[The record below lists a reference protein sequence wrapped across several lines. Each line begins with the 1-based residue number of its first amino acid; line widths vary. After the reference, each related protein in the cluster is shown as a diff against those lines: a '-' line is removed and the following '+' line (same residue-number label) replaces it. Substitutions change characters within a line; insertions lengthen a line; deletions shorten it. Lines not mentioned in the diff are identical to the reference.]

1 MKKNPFKSMI
11 KSSVRALWKTLFK
24 PVVKTLPESP
34 LRQRLMRAGGKIER
48 REWWP
53 KPPKHQQHQQA
64 HNLNAFLIEE
74 LRDLGVIEPA
84 LQPSRDFLNQLS
96 QHTHRPWPN
105 LENNSYGEAYGLL
118 MRHLQD
124 LNYDV
129 VFLAP
134 WLKRGG
140 ADLGL
145 LHHINAQHE
154 KGMRSLLITTEKAE
168 STWLDRLPTSATH
181 LDFAEFSAKLNAH
194 KSAELLARLLLQI
207 PAQSIHNINSALG
220 WDVFKKY
227 GHQLKAMNKKIF
239 ASVFCEDEYEP
250 NIFFG
255 YAHYLPETF
264 RTLAGVFCDT
274 QWYPEEQNQI
284 NGLGKLMQTVYF
296 PFLGQLHPY
305 AAAENKAPILWA
317 SRIAKQKRP
326 ELLYQIAKAMPEQ
339 EFHIYGES
347 ERVCRKE
354 LELLQGLPNVK
365 YFGKYDSFAKI
376 ATQERY
382 AAFLYTSQYDGLPNV
397 LIEAISNGLPV
408 ISYDVGGIRELI
420 HRDTLLDDQAG
431 FETNLQRIQA
441 MLADKT
447 MLHRAWQHSH
457 DILDTRHSWPSFIQ
471 VLEHIDGYFPP
482 MPQATYRRCY
492 NDFRV
497 LSKPLNTDI

>member
-24 PVVKTLPESP
+24 PVVKTLPQSP

-53 KPPKHQQHQQA
+53 KPTKHQP
-64 HNLNAFLIEE
+64 HNLNVLLIEE
-74 LRDLGVIEPA
+74 LRELGVIEPA
-84 LQPSRDFLNQLS
+84 LQPSRDFLNQLA
-96 QHTHRPWPN
+96 QHSYRPKPN

-118 MRHLQD
+118 LRHLKT

-154 KGMRSLLITTEKAE
+154 KGMRSLLITTEKAP
-168 STWLDRLPTSATH
+168 STWLDRLPASATH
-181 LDFAEFSAKLNAH
+181 LDIAKFTAELHPH

-239 ASVFCEDEYEP
+239 ASVFSEEEYER

-255 YAHYLPETF
+255 YAHYLPETY
-264 RTLAGVFCDT
+264 RTLTGVFCDT
-274 QWYPEEQNQI
+274 QLYPKKQNQI
-284 NGLGKLMQTVYF
+284 NALGNLMHTVYF
-296 PFLGQLHPY
+296 PFLGELKPY
-305 AAAENKAPILWA
+305 AAFNGKAPVLWA
-317 SRIAKQKRP
+317 SRFAKEKRP

-339 EFHIYGES
+339 EFHIYGEP
-347 ERVCRKE
+347 ERPCREE
-354 LELLQGLPNVK
+354 LELLRALPNVK
-365 YFGKYDSFAKI
+365 YFGKYDSFAKV
-376 ATQERY
+376 AAETPY

-397 LIEAISNGLPV
+397 LIEAIANGLPV
-408 ISYDVGGIRELI
+408 ISSDVGGISELI
-420 HRDTLLDDQAG
+420 HHDTLLDDHTDFA
-431 FETNLQRIQA
+431 TNLRCIQA
-441 MLADKT
+441 ILADKAL
-447 MLHRAWQHSH
+447 LHRAWQHSRH
-457 DILDTRHSWPSFIQ
+457 ILETRHSWPSFMQ
-471 VLEHIDGYFPP
+471 VLENIDGYFPSL
-482 MPQATYRRCY
+482 PQETYRRCY

>member
-1 MKKNPFKSMI
+1 MI

-34 LRQRLMRAGGKIER
+34 LRQRLMRVGGKIER

-53 KPPKHQQHQQA
+53 KLLKHQPQT
-64 HNLNAFLIEE
+64 HNLNVLIEE
-74 LRDLGVIEPA
+74 LHELGVIEPA
-84 LQPSRDFLNQLS
+84 LQPSRDFLNQLA
-96 QHTHRPWPN
+96 QHSYRPKPN
-105 LENNSYGEAYGLL
+105 LEENSYGKAYSLL
-118 MRHLQD
+118 LLHLKTLD
-124 LNYDV
+124 YDV

-154 KGMRSLLITTEKAE
+154 KGMHSLLITTERTE
-168 STWLDRLPTSATH
+168 STWLDRLPTSTTH
-181 LDFAEFSAKLNAH
+181 LDFSEFSSKLNPN

-255 YAHYLPETF
+255 YAHHLPETF
-264 RTLAGVFCDT
+264 RILAGVFCDT

-347 ERVCRKE
+347 ERICQDE
-354 LELLQGLPNVK
+354 LGLLQRLPNVK

-420 HRDTLLDDQAG
+420 HRDTLLDDQAS
-431 FETNLQRIQA
+431 FETNLQRIQDI
-441 MLADKT
+441 LADKA

-457 DILDTRHSWPSFIQ
+457 DILDTRHSWQSFTQ
-471 VLEHIDGYFPP
+471 VLEHIDGYFPK
-482 MPQATYRRCY
+482 MPQAEYRRYY

-497 LSKPLNTDI
+497 LSNPLNTDI

>member
-1 MKKNPFKSMI
+1 MI

-24 PVVKTLPESP
+24 PLVKVLPESP

-53 KPPKHQQHQQA
+53 KPPKHQQHA

-74 LRDLGVIEPA
+74 LRELGVIEPA
-84 LQPSRDFLNQLS
+84 LQPSRDFLNQLAQNS
-96 QHTHRPWPN
+96 HRPRPN
-105 LENNSYGEAYGLL
+105 LEKNSYGEAYGLL
-118 MRHLQD
+118 LRHLKTLD
-124 LNYDV
+124 YDV

-154 KGMRSLLITTEKAE
+154 KGMRSLLITTERAP
-168 STWLDRLPTSATH
+168 STWLDRLPASAVH
-181 LDFAEFSAKLNAH
+181 LDFAEFSAKLNPH
-194 KSAELLARLLLQI
+194 KSAELLVRLLLQI
-207 PAQSIHNINSALG
+207 PAQSIHNINSPLG

-227 GHQLKAMNKKIF
+227 GHQLKSMNKKIF

-255 YAHYLPETF
+255 YAHYLPETY

-284 NGLGKLMQTVYF
+284 SGLGNLMQTVYF
-296 PFLGQLHPY
+296 PFLGELKPY
-305 AAAENKAPILWA
+305 AAANGKAPILWA

-326 ELLYQIAKAMPEQ
+326 ELLYRIAKAMPEQ

-347 ERVCRKE
+347 ERPCSKE
-354 LELLQGLPNVK
+354 LELLQALANVK
-365 YFGKYDSFAKI
+365 YFGKYDSFAKV
-376 ATQERY
+376 ATQTPY

-420 HRDTLLDDQAG
+420 HRDTLLVDHAN
-431 FETNLQRIQA
+431 FETNLRRIQA
-441 MLADKT
+441 ILADKA
-447 MLHRAWQHSH
+447 LLQHAWQHSH
-457 DILDTRHSWPSFIQ
+457 NILHTRHSWPSFVQ
-471 VLEHIDGYFPP
+471 VLENIDGYFPSL
-482 MPQATYRRCY
+482 PQETYCRCY
-492 NDFRV
+492 TDFRV
-497 LSKPLNTDI
+497 LSQADSGNTRI

>member
-1 MKKNPFKSMI
+1 MI

-24 PVVKTLPESP
+24 PLVKVLPESP

-53 KPPKHQQHQQA
+53 KPPKHQQHA

-74 LRDLGVIEPA
+74 LRELGVIEPA
-84 LQPSRDFLNQLS
+84 LQPSRDFLNQLAQNS
-96 QHTHRPWPN
+96 HRPRPN
-105 LENNSYGEAYGLL
+105 LEKNSYGEAYGLL
-118 MRHLQD
+118 LRHLKTLD
-124 LNYDV
+124 YDV

-154 KGMRSLLITTEKAE
+154 KGMRSLLISTERPPY
-168 STWLDRLPTSATH
+168 TWLDRLPASAVH
-181 LDFAEFSAKLNAH
+181 LDFAEFSAKLNPH
-194 KSAELLARLLLQI
+194 KSAELLVRLLLQI
-207 PAQSIHNINSALG
+207 PAQSIHNINSPLG

-227 GHQLKAMNKKIF
+227 GHQLKSMNKKIF

-255 YAHYLPETF
+255 YAHYLPETY

-284 NGLGKLMQTVYF
+284 SGLGNLMQTVYF
-296 PFLGQLHPY
+296 PFLGELKPY
-305 AAAENKAPILWA
+305 AAANGKAPILWA

-326 ELLYQIAKAMPEQ
+326 ELLYRIAKAMPEQ

-347 ERVCRKE
+347 ERPCSKE
-354 LELLQGLPNVK
+354 LELLQALANVK
-365 YFGKYDSFAKI
+365 YFGKYDSFAKV
-376 ATQERY
+376 ATQTPY

-420 HRDTLLDDQAG
+420 HRDTLLDDHAN
-431 FETNLQRIQA
+431 FETNLRRIQA
-441 MLADKT
+441 ILADKA
-447 MLHRAWQHSH
+447 LLQHAWQHSH
-457 DILDTRHSWPSFIQ
+457 NILHTRHSWPSFVQ
-471 VLEHIDGYFPP
+471 VLENIDGYFPSL
-482 MPQATYRRCY
+482 PQETYCRCY
-492 NDFRV
+492 TDFRV
-497 LSKPLNTDI
+497 LSQADSGNTRI